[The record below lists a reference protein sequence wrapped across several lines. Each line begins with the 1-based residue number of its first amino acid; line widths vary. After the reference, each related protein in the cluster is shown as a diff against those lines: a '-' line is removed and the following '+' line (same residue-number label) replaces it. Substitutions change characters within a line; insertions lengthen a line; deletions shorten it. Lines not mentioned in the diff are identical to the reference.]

1 MDLPTHDSVK
11 FPDNE
16 VLLLKFD
23 DVTSWNNAV
32 VISTGDS
39 DKYNVQRSIRRGI
52 VSNLTMSYFDVVHLT
67 LEMNALGAKISKN
80 LLFPGGLKQ
89 CIELGKK
96 EFEKK
101 AETDEAY
108 ASARARIHS
117 EWDSLS
123 ITDGSGNVEVVTKAG
138 ITGVSHPTG
147 KLYHDN

>member
-23 DVTSWNNAV
+23 DVTAWNNAV
-32 VISTGDS
+32 VISTGDP
-39 DKYNVQRSIRRGI
+39 DKYKVQRSIRRGI
-52 VSNLTMSYFDVVHLT
+52 VSDMTMSYFDVVHLT
-67 LEMNALGAKISKN
+67 LEMHALGAKIGKN

-96 EFEKK
+96 EFERK

-108 ASARARIHS
+108 ASARARIHN

-123 ITDGSGNVEVVTKAG
+123 ITDGSGNVEVVKKAG
-138 ITGVSHPTG
+138 ITGVSHPAG